1 MTCGLGNI
9 GLGLLTNVIY
19 DIIKYV
25 RNRFYGNVKI
35 KDQDLHK
42 LVEKRLSEKAP
53 EEIKPILESSVFV
66 GYFSSAQFLDVIN
79 AYIEHKIICDNAN
92 KNAKI
97 KQYLK
102 KTGTISIQDVIEY
115 VGSNIHKL
123 YEEKKAISI
132 PKPTDIKKAVIYIVA
147 LTEKIASES
156 ISPENSRLLYFIN
169 SRIDFYYENITEEL
183 SKLQKTVNG
192 IKAKQLTGKNSEY
205 EETKTKYYKVLK
217 DRNSDAH
224 IYLLDKFPFEKFYVP
239 PVLQRSSIERNQIYV
254 FDTYRYEY
262 YEGDLTAWKDIFEKD
277 NIVYLTGGAGY
288 GKSLFTKNIINNYVY
303 LNVFHAEEYIVIY
316 GELKSFYPNSSDSAI
331 SVIDFLKESIKN
343 STLMEVSNEFI
354 EYYLNSGRCIIL
366 LDALDEVDKQKRGS
380 LHESV
385 VAFFKNQNPNNKI
398 CITSRDR
405 GFIPERNVET
415 FKILPLNKEQIEK
428 YVDKIIAL
436 KKFEKTDKEV
446 FINQSQILVEKGFLN
461 SFLVLSLLINIYK
474 AERELPEN
482 KLELYQKCFE
492 YIANRR
498 EKDKTQKEFDWR
510 IISPIMKDNTFIEL
524 SQMGMPNNSNID
536 RKDIKERLLQ
546 VYKSKYGS
554 EAEAE
559 NAIDEFLKFCSDRT
573 ELFVPTLEDKYK
585 FFHRSF
591 FEYFYSLYIF
601 LRCNNA
607 EEMLSELQKF
617 DVDSEVF
624 ELTVAMLKQQ
634 SEIKYQALIDLMF
647 SKSHNEFES
656 ELNGFQIFNILVLS
670 MQVIDDALYKKR
682 FLDIILNRKKSILS
696 HLDKIHNLKLTQN
709 FFEGNKEACRKICEA
724 YNDESLMII
733 FNNCDR
739 IFQLVD
745 VYKKNHKEDFFE
757 KISSDMNEWS
767 GQRRFVYKGHD
778 DNNFILSVFSHVQ
791 NCKEVLL
798 NTSDDTIMLIYK
810 KFSHRNYKKRTE
822 QTRKNLTRFSKLS
835 QEKQDK
841 VVDFIVSNDSGL
853 TFVLKNYNSNN

>member
-1 MTCGLGNI
+1 MEVKQVTGIAGNI
-9 GLGLLTNVIY
+9 GLGVLTNVIY

-25 RNRFYGNVKI
+25 GNRFYNNIKI
-35 KDQDLHK
+35 KDRDLHE
-42 LVEKRLSEKAP
+42 LVEKKLSENAP

-79 AYIEHKIICDNAN
+79 AYLEHKIICDHAN
-92 KNAKI
+92 KNTKI

-102 KTGTISIQDVIEY
+102 KAGIISNQDVIEY
-115 VGSNIHKL
+115 VGNNIYRL
-123 YEEKKAISI
+123 YVEQEVINI
-132 PKPTDIKKAVIYIVA
+132 PHLTDIKKAVIYIVA
-147 LTEKIASES
+147 LSEKIVSETL
-156 ISPENSRLLYFIN
+156 SPETSRLLYFIN
-169 SRIDFYYENITEEL
+169 SRIDFCYENITEML
-183 SKLQKTVNG
+183 SKLQKAVDG
-192 IKAKQLTGKNSEY
+192 IQAKQLTGKNSEY

-217 DRNSDAH
+217 DKNSDAH

-239 PVLQRSSIERNQIYV
+239 PILQRSSIERNQIHI
-254 FDTYRYEY
+254 FDTYGYGY
-262 YEGDLTAWKDIFEKD
+262 YERDLTAWKDIFEKD

-288 GKSLFTKNIINNYVY
+288 GKSLFTKKIINNYVD

-316 GELKSFYPNSSDSAI
+316 GELKSFYPNGSDSAI

-405 GFIPERNVET
+405 GFIPERNVEV
-415 FKILPLNKEQIEK
+415 FKIRPLNEEQIEK

-436 KKFEKTDKEV
+436 KKFEKADKEA
-446 FINQSQILVEKGFLN
+446 FMNQSQILVEKGFLN

-536 RKDIKERLLQ
+536 REDIKERLLQ

-601 LRCNNA
+601 LQCDNA

-634 SEIKYQALIDLMF
+634 SEMKYQALVDLMF
-647 SKSHNEFES
+647 SISYDEFES
-656 ELNGFQIFNILVLS
+656 GLNEFQTFNILVLS
-670 MQVIDDALYKKR
+670 MQVIDDALYKKQ
-682 FLDIILNRKKSILS
+682 FLEIILNRKEIILS
-696 HLDKIHNLKLTQN
+696 HLDKIHNLKLTPSI
-709 FFEGNKEACRKICEA
+709 FEGNEEAYRKICEA
-724 YNDESLMII
+724 YNDECLMII
-733 FNNCDR
+733 FSNCDR
-739 IFQLVD
+739 IFRIAD
-745 VYKKNHKEDFFE
+745 DYKKDHKEDFFE
-757 KISSDMNEWS
+757 KMSSAKNGWR
-767 GQRRFVYKGHD
+767 GQRRFIYKGHD
-778 DNNFILSVFSHVQ
+778 DDNNFLMSVFSHMQ
-791 NCKEVLL
+791 NCKEILL
-798 NTSDDTIMLIYK
+798 NVSDDTIMSIYK
-810 KFSHRNYKKRTE
+810 KFSYRNYKKRTA
-822 QTRKNLTRFSKLS
+822 QTRVTLTRFAKLP
-835 QEKQDK
+835 QEQQDK
-841 VVDFIVSNDSGL
+841 VADFIVSNDSRI
-853 TFVLKNYNSNN
+853 

>member
-1 MTCGLGNI
+1 ML
-9 GLGLLTNVIY
+9 
-19 DIIKYV
+19 
-25 RNRFYGNVKI
+25 F
-35 KDQDLHK
+35 
-42 LVEKRLSEKAP
+42 
-53 EEIKPILESSVFV
+53 
-66 GYFSSAQFLDVIN
+66 
-79 AYIEHKIICDNAN
+79 
-92 KNAKI
+92 
-97 KQYLK
+97 
-102 KTGTISIQDVIEY
+102 
-115 VGSNIHKL
+115 
-123 YEEKKAISI
+123 
-132 PKPTDIKKAVIYIVA
+132 
-147 LTEKIASES
+147 
-156 ISPENSRLLYFIN
+156 FIN
-169 SRIDFYYENITEEL
+169 TRIDFCYENITEEL
-183 SKLQKTVNG
+183 SRLQKAVDG

-217 DRNSDAH
+217 DKNSDAH

-239 PVLQRSSIERNQIYV
+239 PILQRSSIECDQNHIFNIYG
-254 FDTYRYEY
+254 YKH
-262 YEGDLTAWKDIFEKD
+262 DLTEWKDIFETD
-277 NIVYLTGGAGY
+277 SIVYLTGGAGY
-288 GKSLFTKNIINNYVY
+288 GKSLFAKNIINNYVD
-303 LNVFHAEEYIVIY
+303 LNIFHAEEYIVIY
-316 GELKSFYPNSSDSAI
+316 GELKSFYPNGSDSAI

-354 EYYLNSGRCIIL
+354 EFYLNSGRCIIL

-405 GFIPERNVET
+405 GFIPERNVEV
-415 FKILPLNKEQIEK
+415 FKILPLNEEQIEK
-428 YVDKIIAL
+428 YVDKIITL
-436 KKFEKTDKEV
+436 KKFEKADKEA
-446 FINQSQILVEKGFLN
+446 FMHQSQILVKKGFLN

-524 SQMGMPNNSNID
+524 SKMGMPNNSNID

-601 LRCNNA
+601 LRCDNA

-634 SEIKYQALIDLMF
+634 SEMKYQALVDLMF
-647 SKSHNEFES
+647 SNSRDEFENG
-656 ELNGFQIFNILVLS
+656 LNEFQIFNILVLS
-670 MQVIDDALYKKR
+670 MQVIDDALYKKQ
-682 FLDIILNRKKSILS
+682 FLEIILNRKKIILS
-696 HLDKIHNLKLTQN
+696 HLDNIHNLKLTPSI
-709 FFEGNKEACRKICEA
+709 FDGNEEAYRKICEA
-724 YNDESLMII
+724 YNDECLMII
-733 FNNCDR
+733 FSNCDR
-739 IFQLVD
+739 FFQIVD
-745 VYKKNHKEDFFE
+745 GYNKNHKGDFFN
-757 KISSDMNEWS
+757 KMSSAMNEW
-767 GQRRFVYKGHD
+767 GEQRLYIYKWQSD
-778 DNNFILSVFSHVQ
+778 DNNFPMNVFSHVQ

-798 NTSDDTIMLIYK
+798 NISDDTIKSIYK
-810 KFSHRNYKKRTE
+810 KFSHYNYKKRTE
-822 QTRKNLTRFSKLS
+822 QTRKNLTRFANLS
-835 QEKQDK
+835 QENQDK
-841 VVDFIVSNDSGL
+841 VVDFIVSN
-853 TFVLKNYNSNN
+853 NSRI